1 METVNPALRLIDA
14 AEIGEAS
21 VSQMLR
27 DLGAEPREQIAVA
40 IVSSHQFQPRAAF
53 VCLHGPHTQ
62 RYLDAIEQVRRD
74 ITLDQRYGVAQ

>member
-1 METVNPALRLIDA
+1 MTSVNPALRLIEA
-14 AEIGEAS
+14 TEIGEAS

-27 DLGAEPREQIAVA
+27 DLGAEQREQIAVA

-74 ITLDQRYGVAQ
+74 IKLDQRYGGAK